1 MVDEAHCI
9 LTWGK
14 SDFRPAFLKLASL
27 RAIVPHSKVLAL
39 TATATSDAQG
49 EISKALLMKKKSLVA
64 VSPDRLEV
72 CWLSFCIPIMLNTN
86 YIRSSFT
93 LNYMS

>member
-14 SDFRPAFLKLASL
+14 SDFGPAFLNLASL

-39 TATATSDAQG
+39 TATAPSGAQG
-49 EISKALLMKKKSLVA
+49 EISKALLMKKTIIGGCFTGQVRSLLVVILHPYHA
-64 VSPDRLEV
+64 KYKL
-72 CWLSFCIPIMLNTN
+72 
-86 YIRSSFT
+86 Y
-93 LNYMS
+93 